1 MQLSRT
7 SFILSIFLTLLS
19 TSLFAQE
26 IEAMKIPKA
35 TLDFFRGHPKPD
47 AEFASIAFINYRYY
61 YQVDQQMDDGTV
73 KLMVKVKVL
82 PDSAKSYFDLSRVKE
97 PYVANLLNH
106 EQGHINIGYIN
117 GNRLRSA
124 LNLTVYSRN
133 YNQEIKT
140 AFEKYDAEFEKL
152 QTQYDDETNH
162 SIDPKAQGIWDEKI
176 KLLLIESSKKD
187 YKQQL

>member
-1 MQLSRT
+1 M
-7 SFILSIFLTLLS
+7 LS

-26 IEAMKIPKA
+26 IDEMKIPKA
-35 TLDFFRGHPKPD
+35 TLDFFRGSPKPD
-47 AEFASIAFINYRYY
+47 AEFASVPFIYYRYY

-73 KLMVKVKVL
+73 KLIVRVKVL

-97 PYVANLLNH
+97 SYVANLLNH
-106 EQGHINIGYIN
+106 EQGHINIAYIN

-124 LNLTVYSRN
+124 LNLTVYSLN
-133 YNQEIKT
+133 YKQEIKT
-140 AFEKYDAEFEKL
+140 AFDKYLAEFDKL
-152 QTQYDDETNH
+152 QTQYDEETNH
-162 SIDPKAQGIWDEKI
+162 SIDAKAQRIWDVKI